1 MITVKNIYTG
11 LTGVT
16 VGQRKD
22 GSRAVLFEDNS
33 IEWLSAVAF
42 GSYCDEAWLSSTSI
56 LAEGIQS

>member
-42 GSYCDEAWLSSTSI
+42 NSYYDEEWLSTPSI
-56 LAEGIQS
+56 LAAGV